1 MAIAYDAV
9 SSLGSSSTS
18 GSSFNWNHTPSGTPK
33 GVVVF
38 TFTNAN
44 ADDATDVTYG
54 GVTMTA
60 VSGGRAVDT
69 AGEPGD
75 CKVWFLGS
83 GVPTGMQNIVVTR
96 NTSGNGMTGIALTV
110 TSSQDSDIHTAGI
123 VLAQEDQVLSEKS
136 PTDGNSGTGNSL
148 YVAGTF
154 SGCNSF
160 QTTLFTSLPSP
171 SVLYPGGNSTWRA
184 GFDFGTTVCGV
195 VTRTN
200 VGTGAQAVGF
210 VTGLT
215 PTEDVAAVH
224 FAIKDVA
231 GAPATAIKDIIGYGI
246 IPFAR

>member
-1 MAIAYDAV
+1 MSIAYDAV

-18 GSSFNWNHTPSGTPK
+18 GSSFNWNHTPVGTPK

-44 ADDATDVTYG
+44 ADDATAVTYG
-54 GVTMTA
+54 GVSMTA
-60 VSGGRAVDT
+60 VTGGRAVDT

-83 GVPTGMQNIVVTR
+83 GVLTGTQSIVVTR
-96 NTSGNGMTGIALTV
+96 NASGNGMTGIALTV

-123 VLAQEDQVLSEKS
+123 VLAEGDQVLSEKS
-136 PTDGNSGTGNSL
+136 PTDGSSGTGNSL
-148 YVAGTF
+148 YVAGVF
-154 SGCNSF
+154 SGCDSF
-160 QTTLFTSLPSP
+160 QTTIFTSFPSP
-171 SVLYPGGNSTWRA
+171 SVLYPGANSTWRA

-210 VTGLT
+210 ITALT
-215 PTEDVAAVH
+215 PTEDTAAVH
-224 FAIKDVA
+224 FAIKDVVA
-231 GAPATAIKDIIGYGI
+231 SAARRRIFIID
-246 IPFAR
+246 

>member
-18 GSSFNWNHTPSGTPK
+18 GSSFNWNHAPSGTPK

-44 ADDATDVTYG
+44 ADDATAVTYG
-54 GVTMTA
+54 GVSMTTEA
-60 VSGGRAVDT
+60 GWRAADT

-83 GVPTGMQNIVVTR
+83 GVPTGTQNIVVTR
-96 NTSGNGMTGIALTV
+96 NTSGNAMTGIAVTV
-110 TSSQDSDIHTAGI
+110 TSSQDSAIHSAGV
-123 VLAQEDQVLSEKS
+123 VLAQGDQTLSEKS
-136 PTDGNSGTGNSL
+136 PSDGSSGTGNSL
-148 YVAGTF
+148 YLAGTF
-154 SGCNSF
+154 NGSDSF
-160 QTTLFTSLPSP
+160 QTTIFTSFPASN
-171 SVLYPGGNSTWRA
+171 VLYPGANSTWLA

-195 VTRTN
+195 VRRTS

-210 VTGLT
+210 ITALT
-215 PTEDVAAVH
+215 PTEDTAAVH
-224 FAIKDVA
+224 FAVKDVVVA
-231 GAPATAIKDIIGYGI
+231 AATTLKDVIGCGI